1 MNYSEKLNSWQDME
15 IRFRKLHQDAV
26 EPFHGS
32 KMAAGY
38 DLTAVD
44 EEWDDENKVM
54 VYHTGIA
61 VEIPRGYA
69 GFVFPRSSI
78 YRKTLLQ
85 TNSVGVIDAD
95 YRGEILVKYA
105 LRWCGVGKEF
115 VPYEVGERIAQL
127 IIMPVERVIWIES
140 DTLSETE
147 RGAKGYGSSGR

>member
-1 MNYSEKLNSWQDME
+1 ME
-15 IRFRKLHQDAV
+15 IRFKKLHPDAV

-44 EEWDDENKVM
+44 VEWDDENKVL

-69 GFVFPRSSI
+69 GFLRARSSI
-78 YRKTLLQ
+78 YKKTLLLVDSAG
-85 TNSVGVIDAD
+85 TIDAD
-95 YRGEILVKYA
+95 YRGEITAKFCF
-105 LRWCGVGKEF
+105 RWSGENTKPRF
-115 VPYEVGERIAQL
+115 YEIGDRIAQL
-127 IIMPVERVIWIES
+127 VIEPVEHNITWIES